1 MSNYVQKFYEEL
13 FLFSLENA
21 YDSGLISH
29 DENFLTY
36 IKSKQDI
43 SNFYVMNLSVLADSF
58 EDIHYDMNDV
68 YLSNKV
74 DYALGSDLDEIGR
87 IIGCTRPQAT
97 RASVVLTFRTGSY
110 DTVKTIPAG
119 ILVSNNAGVTYS
131 TVKDTELPTGATEVD
146 VYALAVEPGIGSRVL
161 AGTLNSILSD
171 VSEESMGVALNSVTN
186 KSSSSGGEDTY
197 DDESYRELILEW
209 RNENIRG
216 SKEAYHKFF
225 SNYDGVTSYTLIP
238 NWNGV
243 SGTLKIV
250 VDPGDPEQLNDIY
263 TQLCENVTQLPEDI
277 TLFAP
282 EAVPIDIYAVCNVDI
297 DVINPYS
304 SVEKDSI
311 KSRIEDA
318 VKLYVDGN
326 VTDFTGLKIGE
337 DFIPY
342 QLGVFISKL
351 VPELKDITFKYPRN
365 TDGEVVPI
373 TITDEQK
380 AVSHDVK
387 IEIL

>member
-1 MSNYVQKFYEEL
+1 MSNYIQKFYEEL

-36 IKSKQDI
+36 VKSKQDI
-43 SNFYVMNLSVLADSF
+43 SNFYVMNLSVFADSL
-58 EDIHYDMNDV
+58 EDVHYDMQDV

-74 DYALGSDLDEIGR
+74 DYALGRDLDEIGR
-87 IIGCTRPQAT
+87 IIGCTRPPAT
-97 RASVVLTFRTGSY
+97 RASVVLTFRTGVY

-119 ILVSNNAGVTYS
+119 ITVSNNRGVSYS
-131 TVKDTELPTGATEVD
+131 TVNSVELPSGTSEID
-146 VYALAVEPGIGSRVL
+146 IYALADEAGMGSRVL
-161 AGTLNSILSD
+161 AGALNSIVSD
-171 VSEESMGVALNSVTN
+171 VSEETLGVALNSVTN
-186 KSSSSGGEDTY
+186 RESSNGGEDAY
-197 DDESYRELILEW
+197 DDELYRELILEW
-209 RNENIRG
+209 RKENIRG
-216 SKEAYHKFF
+216 SKEAYRKFF
-225 SNYDGVTSYTLIP
+225 ANYDGVTSYTLIP

-243 SGTLKIV
+243 SGTVKIV
-250 VDPGDPEQLNDIY
+250 VDPGDPEQLRDIY
-263 TQLCENVTQLPEDI
+263 NKLCDGVTQLPEDI

-282 EAVPIDIYAVCNVDI
+282 EPVPIDIYAICNVDI

-311 KSRIEDA
+311 KSRIEEA
-318 VKLYVDGN
+318 VRLYVEGN
-326 VTDFTGLKIGE
+326 VTEFTGLRIGE

-351 VPELKDITFKYPRN
+351 VPELKDITFKYPRDTN
-365 TDGEVVPI
+365 GEVVPI

-380 AVSHDVK
+380 ASLNDVN

>member
-21 YDSGLISH
+21 YDDGLISH

-43 SNFYVMNLSVLADSF
+43 SNFYVMNLSVLADSL
-58 EDIHYDMNDV
+58 EDVHYDMQDV
-68 YLSNKV
+68 YLSNKI
-74 DYALGSDLDEIGR
+74 DYALGTDLDEIGR
-87 IIGCTRPQAT
+87 IVGCTRPAAT
-97 RASVVLTFRTGSY
+97 RASVVLTFRTNSY

-119 ILVSNNAGVTYS
+119 VTVSNNKGVSYV
-131 TVKDTELPTGATEVD
+131 TVNDVELPTGTSEID
-146 VYALAVEPGIGSRVL
+146 IYALASEAGMGSRVL
-161 AGTLNSILSD
+161 ANTLTSIVGD
-171 VSEESMGVALNSVTN
+171 ATEETIGVSLNSVTN
-186 KSSSSGGEDTY
+186 KNPSSGGNDTY
-197 DDESYRELILEW
+197 NDEEYRELILDW
-209 RNENIRG
+209 RKENIRG
-216 SKEAYHKFF
+216 SQEAFTKFF
-225 SNYDGVTSYTLIP
+225 AEYDGITSYTLIP

-243 SGTLKIV
+243 TGTLKIV
-250 VDPGDPEQLNDIY
+250 VDPGDSTQLNDIY
-263 TQLCENVTQLPEDI
+263 TKLQSSVTQMTEDI

-282 EAVPIDIYAVCNVDI
+282 EPVPIDIYAVCNVDI

-304 SVEKDSI
+304 SIEKDSI
-311 KSRIEDA
+311 KARIEDA
-318 VKLYVDGN
+318 VKLYIDGN
-326 VTDFTGLKIGE
+326 VTEYTGLRIGE

-351 VPELKDITFKYPRN
+351 VPELKDITFKYPRD
-365 TDGEVVPI
+365 TTGEVVPI

-380 AVSHDVK
+380 AVSHDVN